1 MIITT
6 IHEMDS
12 IPALKQAGADGILIG
27 IKGLSVCSAN
37 TVEIEALKD
46 WKEICLANQMELY
59 VNACKLMM
67 DSDFDRCKDLIQTC
81 KDLSIDGIYFSDEG
95 LLYIAKE
102 MGYTRLVYQPETLIA
117 NHRDVEFYL
126 NQGCLAVSLAH
137 ELSLA
142 EIQQISVAGGCEVL
156 IDGYF
161 SILYSRRPLI
171 TNYLDAIDR
180 PDFKKRSHLDLIE
193 QTRLDRMPIVE
204 DETGTHIFSEQPIQ
218 SIQEI
223 ASLESFGIKRFRI
236 DSFLKDDAWTIQF
249 LNAYRQ
255 GTPIDGSNH
264 WYYQN
269 TTLKKEDTV

>member
-12 IPALKQAGADGILIG
+12 IPALKQGGTDAILIG

-37 TVEIEALKD
+37 TVEIEALRD

-102 MGYTRLVYQPETLIA
+102 MCYTRLVYQPETLIA

-180 PDFKKRSHLDLIE
+180 PYFKKRSHLDLIE
-193 QTRLDRMPIVE
+193 QTRSDRMPIVE

-236 DSFLKDDAWTIQF
+236 DSFLKDDAWTIQV

>member
-12 IPALKQAGADGILIG
+12 IPALKQAGADVILIG

-117 NHRDVEFYL
+117 NHHDVEFYL

-193 QTRLDRMPIVE
+193 QTRSDRMPIVE

-236 DSFLKDDAWTIQF
+236 DSFLKDDAWTIQV